1 MARKISS
8 PPLPA
13 KIEENLPEYD
23 KYELQGQRDLIAQA
37 KECAVS
43 AKIAKVEIE
52 KLNRQKAGLNK
63 KSQDSTA
70 LSEEI
75 NKKIEIYNGA
85 AIKKCHLYQPGC
97 VPSTDSKKIISPKAM
112 GEDLNKNYGTK
123 IDFERLSIFEGGEHT
138 VAYIP
143 WWPYLKNDRPKIIF
157 YKNTPSKNIPRLAG
171 NYGGKP
177 ENRSGTTIGIGVD
190 LGQASAEE
198 FLKKMKKRNTGAQ
211 KISDAELIE
220 LHEKIKP
227 YFQKFGG
234 EACQFLREHPLTLNA
249 KESHF
254 LNKVA
259 HDDALQKTISD
270 YKFIADKKGGK
281 KFTDLPVEQ
290 QTALFSNGYQQGTAS
305 PALINAIIHE
315 SRKEI
320 PVKLREHAYLYAS
333 MLKKEKK

>member
-8 PPLPA
+8 PPLLT

-23 KYELQGQRDLIAQA
+23 KYELQSQRDLIAQA
-37 KECAVS
+37 KACAIS
-43 AKIAKVEIE
+43 AKAAKGEIAK
-52 KLNRQKAGLNK
+52 LNQQKAGLNK
-63 KSQDSTA
+63 KNPDSKA

-75 NKKIEIYNGA
+75 NKKIEIYNGV
-85 AIKKCHLYQPGC
+85 AIKKCNLYQPGC
-97 VPSTDSKKIISPKAM
+97 VPSTDSKKIISPKSM
-112 GEDLNKNYGTK
+112 GEELNKNYGTK
-123 IDFERLSIFEGGEHT
+123 IDFERLSIFEGGAHT

-143 WWPYLKNDRPKIIF
+143 WWPYLKNDRPKIVF
-157 YKNTPSKNIPRLAG
+157 YQTTPTRNIPRLAG

-190 LGQASAEE
+190 LGQASPEE
-198 FLKKMKKRNTGAQ
+198 FLKKMKKRNTGVQ

-220 LHEKIKP
+220 LHEKIRP

-234 EACQFLREHPLTLNA
+234 EACKFLREHPLTLNA
-249 KESHF
+249 TESHF

-259 HDDALQKTISD
+259 HDEALQKTISD
-270 YKFIADKKGGK
+270 YKYIAEKKGGK

-290 QTALFSNGYQQGTAS
+290 QTALFSNGYQKGTVS
-305 PALINAIIHE
+305 PALINAVIHE

-320 PVKLREHAYLYAS
+320 PLKLREHAYLYAS
-333 MLKKEKK
+333 MLKKEGK